1 MAMATAMA
9 IMGGISA
16 GIVAIIMAG
25 ATTATAIATDA
36 GDRRRLE
43 RVLILSGRVR
53 TSPPRPL
60 SRPEVLRPRDQSG
73 LNAPPYKF
81 RHANLLALR
90 SGCELRSQVRINLR
104 KQVVAIKLLSF
115 AADHHE
121 RSVRRI

>member
-90 SGCELRSQVRINLR
+90 SGRAALASEDQSSQASCRYKIAVVCRRS
-104 KQVVAIKLLSF
+104 S
-115 AADHHE
+115 
-121 RSVRRI
+121 